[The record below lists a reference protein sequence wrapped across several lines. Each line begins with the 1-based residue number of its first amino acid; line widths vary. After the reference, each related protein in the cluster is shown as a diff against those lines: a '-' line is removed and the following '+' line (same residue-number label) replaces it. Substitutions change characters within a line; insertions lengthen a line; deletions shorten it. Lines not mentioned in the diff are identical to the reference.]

1 MIRILYA
8 WLKEWLVHLEWKIL
22 VTLCHS
28 NSQIYLTT
36 SRSMRHACAEIS
48 SGNAGAYKQQLKTV
62 TCHAL
67 DEEVTFFSHDGR
79 GNSRGQEW
87 ARYLVRSST
96 LSPRRTRWH
105 TNLMLHRR
113 SGRLS
118 TSPCGFTQAPCSGAK
133 PSISNSRNVK

>member
-1 MIRILYA
+1 MA
-8 WLKEWLVHLEWKIL
+8 EGVVGPPGVEDTGHLMPL
-22 VTLCHS
+22 QFTDLDLS
-28 NSQIYLTT
+28 ST

-67 DEEVTFFSHDGR
+67 DEEVTFFSHDGS

-87 ARYLVRSST
+87 TKYLVRSST
-96 LSPRRTRWH
+96 RTPRRTRWH
-105 TNLMLHRR
+105 TNLMLHRS

-133 PSISNSRNVK
+133 LWTSNIRNVK